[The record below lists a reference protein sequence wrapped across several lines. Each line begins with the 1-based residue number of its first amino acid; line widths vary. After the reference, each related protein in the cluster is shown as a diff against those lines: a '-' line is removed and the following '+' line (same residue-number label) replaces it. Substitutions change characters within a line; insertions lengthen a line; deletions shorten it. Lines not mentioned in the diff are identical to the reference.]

1 MTAPEGPRLHVRPA
15 TEDDAQVLLDW
26 RNDPEARSRSRSS
39 DVIDLEGHLAW
50 LRGTLASTD
59 RHLLVVETAEGT
71 PVATTRYDR
80 LARDHGDDGDGG
92 DRWEVSISVA
102 PGMRGRG
109 LGGATLR
116 ASDEWLR
123 GAEPEAGAVVAHV
136 RPDNTSSRRLFL
148 RSGYVPAPSDEPDMD
163 RFVRHWGT

>member
-1 MTAPEGPRLHVRPA
+1 MTGPGGSQLRVRPA
-15 TEDDAQVLLDW
+15 TTDDAQLLLDW

-39 DVIDLEGHLAW
+39 EVIDLDGHLAW
-50 LRGTLASTD
+50 LGRTLASPD
-59 RHLLVVETAEGT
+59 RHLLVVETAEGA

-80 LARDHGDDGDGG
+80 LAPDADGG

-102 PGMRGRG
+102 PGLRGQG
-109 LGGATLR
+109 LGGATLH

-123 GAEPEAGAVVAHV
+123 GAEPAAVAVVAHV

-148 RSGYVPAPSDEPDMD
+148 RSGYLPAPSDEPDMD

>member
-1 MTAPEGPRLHVRPA
+1 MTAPEGPRLRVRPA
-15 TEDDAQVLLDW
+15 TEDDAQLLLDW

-50 LRGTLASTD
+50 LRATLASPD

-80 LARDHGDDGDGG
+80 LAPDGG

-109 LGGATLR
+109 LGGATLQ
-116 ASDEWLR
+116 ASDAWLR
-123 GAEPEAGAVVAHV
+123 GAEPAAGAVVAHV

-148 RSGYVPAPSDEPDMD
+148 RSGYSPAPSDEPDMD

>member
-1 MTAPEGPRLHVRPA
+1 MTGPEAPRLRVRPA
-15 TEDDAQVLLDW
+15 TTEDAQLLLDW

-39 DVIDLEGHLAW
+39 EVIDLESHLAW
-50 LRGTLASTD
+50 LGGTLASPD

-80 LARDHGDDGDGG
+80 LAPAEDG

-102 PGMRGRG
+102 PGMRGQG
-109 LGGATLR
+109 LGGATLH
-116 ASDEWLR
+116 ASDEWLHATEP
-123 GAEPEAGAVVAHV
+123 GAAAVVAHV

-148 RSGYVPAPSDEPDMD
+148 RSGYSPAPSDEPDMD

>member
-15 TEDDAQVLLDW
+15 TVDDAQLLLDW

-39 DVIDLEGHLAW
+39 DVIDLEDHLAW
-50 LRGTLASTD
+50 LRATLASPD

-80 LARDHGDDGDGG
+80 LAPAGDGDDPG

-116 ASDEWLR
+116 DSDEWLR
-123 GAEPEAGAVVAHV
+123 GAEPAAGAVVAHV
-136 RPDNTSSRRLFL
+136 RPDNTSSRRLFV
-148 RSGYVPAPSDEPDMD
+148 RSGYSPAPSDEPDMD

>member
-1 MTAPEGPRLHVRPA
+1 MTGPETVRLRVRTA
-15 TEDDAQVLLDW
+15 TTDDARLLLDW
-26 RNDPEARSRSRSS
+26 RNDPEARSRSRSD
-39 DVIDLEGHLAW
+39 DVIDLDSHLAW
-50 LRGTLASTD
+50 LERTLASPD
-59 RHLLVVETAEGT
+59 RHLLVVETDEGT

-80 LARDHGDDGDGG
+80 LAPAPDGTE
-92 DRWEVSISVA
+92 RWEVSISVA

-123 GAEPEAGAVVAHV
+123 AAEPGVAAVVAHV

-148 RSGYVPAPSDEPDMD
+148 RSGYRPAPSEEPDMD

>member
-1 MTAPEGPRLHVRPA
+1 MTAPEEPRLRVRPA
-15 TEDDAQVLLDW
+15 TVDDARLLLDW

-50 LRGTLASTD
+50 LRGTLASPD
-59 RHLLVVETAEGT
+59 RHLLVVESADGT

-80 LARDHGDDGDGG
+80 LAPDPDGG

-102 PGMRGRG
+102 PGMRGQG
-109 LGGATLR
+109 LGGATLA

-123 GAEPEAGAVVAHV
+123 ATEPAAGAVVAHV

-148 RSGYVPAPSDEPDMD
+148 RSGYLPAPSDEPDMD

>member
-1 MTAPEGPRLHVRPA
+1 MTAPGTTPQLRVRPA
-15 TEDDAQVLLDW
+15 TTDDARLLLDW

-39 DVIDLEGHLAW
+39 EVIDQDGHLAW
-50 LRGTLASTD
+50 LGRTLASPD

-80 LARDHGDDGDGG
+80 LAADADGC

-102 PGMRGRG
+102 PGLRGQG
-109 LGGATLR
+109 LGGATLL

-123 GAEPEAGAVVAHV
+123 AAEPAAVAVVAHV

-148 RSGYVPAPSDEPDMD
+148 RSGYLPAPSHEPDME